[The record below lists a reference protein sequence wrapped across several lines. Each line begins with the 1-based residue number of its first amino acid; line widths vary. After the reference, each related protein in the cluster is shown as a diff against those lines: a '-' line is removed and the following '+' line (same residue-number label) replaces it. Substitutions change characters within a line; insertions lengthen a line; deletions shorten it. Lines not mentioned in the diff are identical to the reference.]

1 VLGGWGDADRRL
13 RGGEHNVAASKS
25 DGRAALRAA
34 GLIGQI
40 ACDRRI
46 LGQPRLL
53 CLLLEQGSTSEWNA
67 LLVESRW
74 RLRTPQHASS
84 AQSAPQA
91 RARGGVLGYSAFST
105 TRYTFA
111 MAIASPGRLWP
122 LPQPIRVWA
131 EAGTLVAFGLM
142 VVALFLP
149 FAGPDCPGGCT
160 SPALAPVSLVGGAD
174 DLWLIL
180 SVVLAFGTGSLVQIL
195 AIRRHWVAT
204 VNLALSLTAVALAIF
219 EGVEAGT
226 RVMHV
231 ELINLF
237 NPTALWAGYFVFLGG
252 AVLAAGCTGVLFL
265 LPRGGSRART
275 EERWGR
281 REEVEGS
288 T

>member
-1 VLGGWGDADRRL
+1 MPPQRSPLLRPALEVGCWATRRSARRAIPLPWPSRARGELAAAPTDSGLGRSRHS
-13 RGGEHNVAASKS
+13 RGVRA
-25 DGRAALRAA
+25 DGRGPVSPIRGS
-34 GLIGQI
+34 GLSGW
-40 ACDRRI
+40 
-46 LGQPRLL
+46 LHL
-53 CLLLEQGSTSEWNA
+53 
-67 LLVESRW
+67 
-74 RLRTPQHASS
+74 
-84 AQSAPQA
+84 A
-91 RARGGVLGYSAFST
+91 RARTSQ
-105 TRYTFA
+105 
-111 MAIASPGRLWP
+111 PGRWRRRSLAHP
-122 LPQPIRVWA
+122 LGGPRIRHW
-131 EAGTLVAFGLM
+131 F
-142 VVALFLP
+142 
-149 FAGPDCPGGCT
+149 
-160 SPALAPVSLVGGAD
+160 
-174 DLWLIL
+174 I
-180 SVVLAFGTGSLVQIL
+180 VQIL